1 MNLKCIFPVAILW
14 CILLAGGCACPKA
27 DAQPHGKAVVGGP
40 CEYRSYPG
48 EARIVSIKKV
58 VPEANA
64 QPAGPSAKGYDVTF
78 IFHTDRII
86 EEPYVKVQEK
96 PHRLLLTNGS
106 RPSARFLKKY
116 GIEEGKT
123 YPCRLQVIT
132 KGTCTPVLFDFP
144 TIDLSDYSLH

>member
-1 MNLKCIFPVAILW
+1 MNLTCASLVAIVFFMV
-14 CILLAGGCACPKA
+14 LAGGCACPKA

-40 CEYRSYPG
+40 CEYRAYPG
-48 EARIVSIKKV
+48 EARIVSIKKG

-64 QPAGPSAKGYDVTF
+64 QPSGPSTKGYDVTF
-78 IFHTDRII
+78 IFHTDRTI
-86 EEPYVKVQEK
+86 EEPYVKVREK

-106 RPSARFLKKY
+106 RPSARFLEKY
-116 GIEEGKT
+116 GVEEGKT

-144 TIDLSDYSLH
+144 TIDLSDYSRH